1 MNKIRILVVEGDEF
15 QIKILEKYLNE
26 KKNIEIK
33 QITQE
38 YYKKN
43 IIKDLL
49 HNLGVP
55 SNLKGYWYIIK
66 AIELLIIK
74 KENNLSNIYK
84 EISIQYNTKIS
95 NIESSIRY
103 AIEISWNR
111 GDIDLIDKIF
121 GYSIDISR
129 VKPTNTEYITS
140 IVEIIINNDYKVI
153 LFDK

>member
-15 QIKILEKYLNE
+15 QIKILENYLNE
-26 KKNIEIK
+26 NKNIEIK

>member
-1 MNKIRILVVEGDEF
+1 MNKIRILVVEGDEV
-15 QIKILEKYLNE
+15 QIKILENYLN
-26 KKNIEIK
+26 KNNNIEIK
-33 QITQE
+33 QITE
-38 YYKKN
+38 DYYKKN
-43 IIKDLL
+43 VIKDLL

-74 KENNLSNIYK
+74 KENKLSNIYK
-84 EISIQYNTKIS
+84 EISNQYNTKIS

-111 GDIDLIDKIF
+111 GDTELIDKIF
-121 GYSIDISR
+121 GYSIDLSR

-140 IVEIIINNDYKVI
+140 IAEIIINNDYKVI
-153 LFDK
+153 SFDK

>member
-1 MNKIRILVVEGDEF
+1 MNKIRILVVEGNEF
-15 QIKILEKYLNE
+15 QIKILENYLNE
-26 KKNIEIK
+26 NKNIEIK

-55 SNLKGYWYIIK
+55 SNLKGYTYIVK

-74 KENNLSNIYK
+74 KEKNLSKIYK

>member
-15 QIKILEKYLNE
+15 QIKILENYLNE
-26 KKNIEIK
+26 NNNIEIK

-84 EISIQYNTKIS
+84 EISKQYNTKIS

-111 GDIDLIDKIF
+111 GDIELIDKIF
-121 GYSIDISR
+121 GYSIDLSR

-140 IVEIIINNDYKVI
+140 IAEIIINNDYKVI
-153 LFDK
+153 SFDK

>member
-1 MNKIRILVVEGDEF
+1 MNKIRILVVEGNEF
-15 QIKILEKYLNE
+15 QIKILENYLNE
-26 KKNIEIK
+26 NKNIEIK

>member
-1 MNKIRILVVEGDEF
+1 MNKIRILVVEGDEV
-15 QIKILEKYLNE
+15 QIKILENYLNE
-26 KKNIEIK
+26 NKNIEIK